1 MIKQLLLFVS
11 LITVAHIHLNAQTSY
26 PFKVTMDRM
35 LWHDKVDA
43 QQKKVLEKKSPIDES
58 IELQITDALI
68 RRVDEIQQEIELD
81 STYTRNLKIKYLL
94 SVESMLKEFNM
105 TRGNRDYPSSM
116 APALVAAFEKA
127 MALDRKNESIE
138 PVISESSY

>member
-1 MIKQLLLFVS
+1 MVKQLLLFVS
-11 LITVAHIHLNAQTSY
+11 LITVVHVHLTAQTSY

-116 APALVAAFEKA
+116 AI
-127 MALDRKNESIE
+127 D
-138 PVISESSY
+138 